1 MKIKL
6 DEQYVV
12 DGNRYGIRLM
22 KMTYDKKKGKDTPQN
37 TFYFNSY
44 GQAVAYYQKLMDR
57 KKDITSLTE
66 LAQEVDNGYKKIE
79 TMVDNKLK
87 EVGIE

>member
-37 TFYFNSY
+37 TFYFNTY
-44 GQAVAYYQKLMDR
+44 GQAVAQGALVLVKQIL
-57 KKDITSLTE
+57 E
-66 LAQEVDNGYKKIE
+66 NGLEEKS
-79 TMVDNKLK
+79 
-87 EVGIE
+87 

>member
-37 TFYFNSY
+37 TFYFNTY
-44 GQAVAYYQKLMDR
+44 GQAVTYYQKLMDR

-66 LAQEVDNGYKKIE
+66 LAQEVDKGYKKIE

-87 EVGIE
+87 SAGI